1 MVTIQ
6 TLNGMDIMHN
16 LEETF
21 TEIYEKNLWNS
32 TESVS
37 GMGSELHY
45 AKSISKE
52 LPVLLQKYGIESILD
67 IPCGDWNWM
76 KNVDLCGASYIG
88 ADIVKP
94 LIEENKSKYP
104 NVDFRVLDITKD
116 DLPKV
121 DLVFVRDCFGHLT
134 NENVHKALDNIKR
147 SGSKYLLATSF
158 THYISN
164 TDIEDGGWKPINLM
178 CNPFDLKPIY
188 LINEE
193 FEVGYPHYND
203 KCMILFPINPQ
214 LQNTI

>member
-1 MVTIQ
+1 MDTTQ
-6 TLNGMDIMHN
+6 TLNGMGTMHK

>member
-1 MVTIQ
+1 
-6 TLNGMDIMHN
+6 MHK

-21 TEIYEKNLWNS
+21 TEIYEKNLWKS
-32 TESVS
+32 SESVS
-37 GMGSELHY
+37 GMGSEIEY

-52 LPVLLQKYGIESILD
+52 LPVLLQKYKIQSILD

-94 LIEENKSKYP
+94 LIEENKTKYP
-104 NVDFRVLDITKD
+104 SVDFRALDLTSD

-134 NENVHKALDNIKR
+134 NENVHKALENIKR

-158 THYISN
+158 TRWTSN
-164 TDIEDGGWKPINLM
+164 PDIEDGGWKCLNLLVE
-178 CNPFDLKPIY
+178 PFTLKPIY

-203 KCMILFPINPQ
+203 KCMILFQINPH
-214 LQNTI
+214 

>member
-1 MVTIQ
+1 MDTTQI
-6 TLNGMDIMHN
+6 LNGTDIMHK

-21 TEIYEKNLWNS
+21 TEIYEKNLWQS
-32 TESVS
+32 AESVS
-37 GMGSELHY
+37 GLGSEIEY
-45 AKSISKE
+45 AKSVSKE
-52 LPVLLQKYGIESILD
+52 LPVLLQKYNIKSILD

-104 NVDFRVLDITKD
+104 GVDFRALDLTND

-134 NENVHKALDNIKR
+134 NENVHKAIENIKR

-158 THYISN
+158 TKWDMN
-164 TDIEDGGWKPINLM
+164 PDIEDGGWKCINLM
-178 CNPFDLKPIY
+178 IPPFQLNPIY
-188 LINEE
+188 LINEDCKE
-193 FEVGYPHYND
+193 GNPHYND
-203 KCMILFPINPQ
+203 KCVILFI
-214 LQNTI
+214 L

>member
-1 MVTIQ
+1 MVIIQ
-6 TLNGMDIMHN
+6 TLNGMDIMHK

-21 TEIYEKNLWNS
+21 TEIYEKNLWKS

-37 GMGSELHY
+37 GMGSEIEY
-45 AKSISKE
+45 AKTISKE
-52 LPVLLQKYGIESILD
+52 LPVLLQKYKIQSILD

-94 LIEENKSKYP
+94 LIEENKTKYP
-104 NVDFRVLDITKD
+104 SVDFRALDLTSD

-158 THYISN
+158 TRWTSN
-164 TDIEDGGWKPINLM
+164 PDIEDGGWKCLNLLVE
-178 CNPFDLKPIY
+178 PFTLKPIY

-203 KCMILFPINPQ
+203 KCMILFQINPH
-214 LQNTI
+214 